1 MSTNEPTSPRTS
13 RPPHPPHPGVPAVHP
28 YCLLQDP
35 RETLGP
41 DHRDSWRIFRIMA
54 EFVDGFETMAA
65 VPRAVSIFGSAR
77 TKSEHPDYLAA
88 VDCSRRLAQEQLAV
102 ITGGGPGIME
112 AANKGAYEAGGVS
125 VGLNIMLP
133 QEQSGNR
140 YQTVGINFNYFYA
153 RKVCFVKYS
162 SAFICFPGGYG
173 TMDELFETL
182 TLIQTMKVRPF
193 PVVLVGKD
201 YWGGLIEWIKNV
213 LAPGGYIDEED
224 MDIFRLVDTPE
235 AAVEE
240 VLAGIAEPWF
250 RPESQPADVSP
261 DDTGEGTR
269 EGTPIHFTD
278 EEHAKETGKPQ
289 Q

>member
-1 MSTNEPTSPRTS
+1 MSKNDLNQPPS
-13 RPPHPPHPGVPAVHP
+13 RPQRPPHPGVPAVYP
-28 YCLLQDP
+28 YCLLNDP
-35 RETLGP
+35 RQTLGP

-54 EFVDGFETMAA
+54 EFVDGFETMANI
-65 VPRAVSIFGSAR
+65 PRAVSIFGSAR
-77 TKSEHPDYLAA
+77 TKPEHPDYLAA
-88 VDCSRRLAQEQLAV
+88 VDCSRRLAREHLAV

-173 TMDELFETL
+173 TMDEFFETL

-193 PVVLVGKD
+193 PVVLVGRD
-201 YWGGLIEWIKNV
+201 YWSGLVGWIEEV
-213 LAPGGYIDEED
+213 LALGGYIDDED
-224 MDIFRLVDTPE
+224 RTIFRVVNTPE
-235 AAVEE
+235 AAAEE
-240 VLAGIAEPWF
+240 VLRGIEEPWYA
-250 RPESQPADVSP
+250 PQPPIAPAGP
-261 DDTGEGTR
+261 DETGEGTR
-269 EGTPIHFTD
+269 QGAPVRPAA
-278 EEHAKETGKPQ
+278 EEHVKDTGKPQ